1 MANRYWV
8 GGTATWDGT
17 AGTKWATTSGGS
29 GGAAVPTAADDVFFD
44 ANSGAATVTIGAA
57 RVARSVVCTGF
68 TGTLAGT
75 GTMSIGTSSVNGT
88 TALLLVAGMT
98 YTHTGA
104 ITFVSTNGT
113 TVDITSAGKT
123 LPNLVFNGAG
133 GSWRLVGTT
142 TCGSIT
148 VTTGS
153 FNTNNVT
160 VNAASLQS
168 NNSNTRSVTLGTST
182 ITLSAAAA
190 VAFNTTTNLTFSGAS
205 STINMAA
212 TAVVFNGGGLTWG
225 TVNFTGAGTVAIT
238 GANTFNS
245 LVRWGTAAATNELY
259 FDNNQTVATPMFIGN
274 NAGANRLLVRSNILG
289 TQRTITSTNAWTSCA
304 NVDFQDIA
312 AAGSGSANISAI
324 TGNSGDAGGN
334 SGFTFTAGALQ
345 TLSANTAGD
354 WSTRAW
360 SGRMPLPQD
369 DWEITASFSGQ
380 TITIDSLRI
389 GKSGTWAGSTGNVTW
404 SFGASGTKS
413 MYGSI
418 ALRSGVTIAG
428 TPGLNL
434 NSRSTGNTMTCGGA
448 TWTIPITVFGG
459 TGVGNWLQTDDFTS
473 TSSFALTSGFT
484 TSGEWNT
491 NGFNVTCATF
501 SSGFGGVLT
510 MNASTFFLTSTA
522 AATVWSSLGIFSII
536 HAGTSNIVIANA
548 SSSNRTFAGGD
559 STYSQLTYTIGGS
572 TGVLI
577 LSGNNTFGALNFSDT
592 SNARNIRLTSGST
605 TTITSAAGVNWSGS
619 SGNLTTVDTT
629 TGGSAATVA
638 VSSGTVSVNYVSL
651 RDNTASGNVPFYAG
665 ANSVDVSGNTNWTFS
680 SPPSN
685 MGMLMMFN

>member
-17 AGTKWATTSGGS
+17 AGTKWATTSGGT

-44 ANSGAATVTIGAA
+44 ANSGAATVTIGAS

-75 GTMSIGTSSVNGT
+75 GAMSIGTSSVNGT
-88 TALLLVAGMT
+88 TAFFLVGGMT
-98 YTHTGA
+98 YTHTGP

-123 LPNLVFNGAG
+123 LPNLTFNGAG
-133 GSWRLVGTT
+133 GSWRFMGTT
-142 TCGSIT
+142 TCGGIT
-148 VTTGS
+148 VTAGS

-160 VNAASLQS
+160 VNAVSLQS
-168 NNSNTRSVTLGTST
+168 NNSNTRSVTLGTSN

-205 STINMAA
+205 STINMSA
-212 TAVVFNGGGLTWG
+212 TAVVFQGGGLTWG
-225 TVNFTGAGTVAIT
+225 NVNFTGAGSVAIG
-238 GANTFNS
+238 GANTFNT
-245 LVRWGTAAATNELY
+245 LTRTGTAAATNELY
-259 FDNNQTVATPMFIGN
+259 FDNNQTVATAVFTGN
-274 NAGANRLLVRSNILG
+274 NAGANRLLVRSNTFG

-334 SGFTFTAGALQ
+334 SGFTFTAGVLQ

-428 TPGLNL
+428 SVALNL
-434 NSRSTGNTMTCGGA
+434 NSRSAGNTMTCGGA
-448 TWTIPITVFGG
+448 TWTIPIFVFGG
-459 TGVGNWLQTDDFTS
+459 GAAIWSQTDAFTS
-473 TSSFALTSGFT
+473 TSSLSLASGFT
-484 TSGEWNT
+484 GIGDWNT
-491 NGFNVTCATF
+491 NSFDVTCAIFTV
-501 SSGFGGVLT
+501 GFGGTVT

-522 AATVWSSLGIFSII
+522 ATTVWSSVAIFSTVN
-536 HAGTSNIVIANA
+536 AGTSNIVIANA
-548 SSSNRTFAGGD
+548 SSNNRTFAGGG
-559 STYSQLTYTIGGS
+559 STYNQLTYTVSGS

-577 LSGNNTFGALNFSDT
+577 LSGNNTFSALNFSDT